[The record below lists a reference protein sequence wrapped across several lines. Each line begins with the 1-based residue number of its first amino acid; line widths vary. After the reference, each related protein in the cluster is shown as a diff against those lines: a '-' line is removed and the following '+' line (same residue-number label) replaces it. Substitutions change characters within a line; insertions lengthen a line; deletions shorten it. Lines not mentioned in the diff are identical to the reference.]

1 MHFVTN
7 RPVRIAVI
15 GVGNA
20 GGAHARDLSAGS
32 VEGAELAAVC
42 DVNPRALSAFTGIAK
57 FVESEAL
64 IRSGLVDAVLIATP
78 HYQHAPIAIDA
89 ICAGLHVISEKPLAV
104 HKADA
109 QRMLEAYE
117 RRPFASQIFGELFG
131 LRFDARY
138 AGLRSLIQTG
148 ELGELRRVQWTLT
161 TPFRPE
167 AYYRRSRWR
176 GTWSGEGG
184 GVLLNQC
191 PHALDLW
198 QWLFGMPER
207 VRAFCRFGRFH
218 EIEVEDDVTAHLE
231 HSTGM
236 SGVFVATTGEAPGI
250 DRLEVVGD
258 SATVVLDQERFELF
272 RNNVAA
278 SEYSRTALGGRP
290 SVTRREIVVENRGS
304 SRLAVLDNC
313 VRAMRGE
320 AELEVPAADGISSV
334 ELANAMIYST
344 LREETVSLPLDAA
357 AYDALLKELILESGG
372 AAAHR
377 RPVLTPRSKT
387 R

>member
-1 MHFVTN
+1 MKPPNQTS
-7 RPVRIAVI
+7 VRIGVI

-20 GGAHARDLSAGS
+20 GGAHARDLAQGRI
-32 VEGAELAAVC
+32 EAAELAAVC
-42 DVNPRALSAFTGIAK
+42 DVNPRALSTFAEVPLFA
-57 FVESEAL
+57 ESEAL
-64 IRSGLVDAVLIATP
+64 IGSGLVDAVLIATP

-89 ICAGLHVISEKPLAV
+89 ISAGLHVITEKPLAV
-104 HKADA
+104 HKGDA
-109 QRMLEAYE
+109 QLMLQAYA
-117 RRPFASQIFGELFG
+117 RRPVASQIFGELFG

-138 AGLRSLIQTG
+138 ARLRSLIQGG

-176 GTWSGEGG
+176 GTWRGEGG

-218 EIEVEDDVTAHLE
+218 DIEVEDDVTAYLE
-231 HSTGM
+231 HAAGF

-250 DRLEVVGD
+250 DRLDVVGD
-258 SATVVLDQERFELF
+258 LATAVLDQYGCRLF
-272 RNNVAA
+272 CNNVPA
-278 SEYSRTALGGRP
+278 SEYSKTALGGRP
-290 SVTRREIVVENRGS
+290 SVVRRDLDVVARGS

-313 VRAMRGE
+313 VRAMRNE
-320 AELEVPAADGISSV
+320 ATLEVPAAEGIASV

-344 LREETVSLPLDAA
+344 LKDETVELPLDAA
-357 AYDALLKELILESGG
+357 AYGALLGELVLESRGPS
-372 AAAHR
+372 R
-377 RPVLTPRSKT
+377 RPAALAPRS
-387 R
+387 RSR